1 MKVETEELG
10 KRRCQTEIS
19 QEIGENQIEATIQ
32 DMMGKRTVI
41 MDMMGKRTVTDMEAG
56 RKQGVAGDQIAG
68 TVEVDLTAEIA
79 RTGQT
84 AEIGDKKKTL
94 VAEDMI
100 KENRDKEKT
109 NQEMGTK
116 TTQGTVEEKKDQV
129 EVKRTTRKRSYA
141 NTLWRTDVNLGKT
154 VGSVMMKDSS
164 RKKLKE

>member
-1 MKVETEELG
+1 MKVETEERR

-32 DMMGKRTVI
+32 MDMMGKRTVI
-41 MDMMGKRTVTDMEAG
+41 MDVEAG

-68 TVEVDLTAEIA
+68 TVELDLTAEIA
-79 RTGQT
+79 KTGQA
-84 AEIGDKKKTL
+84 AEAGDKKKTL
-94 VAEDMI
+94 VTEDMI

-116 TTQGTVEEKKDQV
+116 TMQGTVEEKKDQI

-154 VGSVMMKDSS
+154 VGSAMMKDLS